1 MKSISSARHQMNVW
15 GDSDCSLV
23 RFDLSGGAQL
33 ELDDMFHDDIVIL
46 AFEGCGWISKEGRG
60 ERKERP
66 GDVILRRAG
75 ERFSIRADW
84 IARTGGTCR
93 EIHISK
99 RRFEDMRDQEGSP
112 VAGLDFGSGLLQDPA
127 FAQDL
132 MALHKRFERAHEA
145 LEASE
150 AIAALFS
157 SLATRLSP
165 AVREPTAALCREGVA
180 RVIDYLRAHA
190 GDNVSLD
197 DLAGIAQMNR
207 FMLLRQFQ
215 AQIGISPHEYQRICR
230 IGLVKKHL
238 RDGMPLAELASACG
252 YYDQSHMIRE
262 FKRRTGLTPKAFI
275 PKSPS
280 EINIL
285 R

>member
-1 MKSISSARHQMNVW
+1 
-15 GDSDCSLV
+15 
-23 RFDLSGGAQL
+23 
-33 ELDDMFHDDIVIL
+33 
-46 AFEGCGWISKEGRG
+46 
-60 ERKERP
+60 
-66 GDVILRRAG
+66 
-75 ERFSIRADW
+75 
-84 IARTGGTCR
+84 
-93 EIHISK
+93 
-99 RRFEDMRDQEGSP
+99 
-112 VAGLDFGSGLLQDPA
+112 
-127 FAQDL
+127 
-132 MALHKRFERAHEA
+132 
-145 LEASE
+145 
-150 AIAALFS
+150 
-157 SLATRLSP
+157 
-165 AVREPTAALCREGVA
+165 
-180 RVIDYLRAHA
+180 
-190 GDNVSLD
+190 
-197 DLAGIAQMNR
+197 MNR